1 MKITK
6 TTIKIL
12 VFVLVIIAIF
22 FVWRARTVV
31 APEPTPSS
39 SIVADPLIV
48 IYEPKPN
55 TIISSPLKIT
65 GKARGP
71 WYFEASFPIELTDST
86 GKIIARGIAQAQD
99 DWMTEN
105 FVPFTAELI
114 FTKPLDGNTGTL
126 ILKKDN
132 PSGDPRFD
140 DSRRIQIRF
149 NP

>member
-1 MKITK
+1 MNISK

-12 VFVLVIIAIF
+12 VFISALVVLF
-22 FVWRARTVV
+22 FVLRTRNTVV
-31 APEPTPSS
+31 PEPTPSN

-48 IYEPKPN
+48 VYEPKPN

-65 GKARGP
+65 GQARGV
-71 WYFEASFPIELTDST
+71 WYFEASFPIELTDSA
-86 GKIIARGIAQAQD
+86 GKIIANGIAQAQD

-105 FVPFTAELI
+105 FVPFTAELT
-114 FTKPLDGNTGTL
+114 FTKPLEGNAGTL

-132 PSGDPRFD
+132 PSGDPQRD
-140 DSRRIQIRF
+140 DSRKIQVRF